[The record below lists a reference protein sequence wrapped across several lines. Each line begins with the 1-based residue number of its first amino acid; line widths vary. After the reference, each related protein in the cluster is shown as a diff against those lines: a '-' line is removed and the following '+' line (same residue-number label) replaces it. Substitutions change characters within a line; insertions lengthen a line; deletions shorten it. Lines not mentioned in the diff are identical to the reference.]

1 MLASGGFRSTRSSA
15 PSKGAPGIASIAAVR
30 LELYVLRRLL
40 AGLVFACG
48 GMALVAVPCVL
59 VHAVHKVAGIGM
71 AAVLGYVPILL
82 LELAPYL
89 VPIGFLLSVVSTYG
103 RMAADNEWT
112 AISMAGVHPLRM
124 FRPGL
129 VLALALSLGL
139 YFIETRL
146 SPSLNYQK
154 RSYGKNSAMQ
164 LLKSLNPG
172 RTELRFGEFYLS
184 AAERD
189 TADRNL
195 FRQVFL
201 HLPATGGKPAQTI
214 FAQEVQISV
223 EGSTLLVDLRVPRWA
238 DERHDLRVGRLV
250 VRMDLDTMFGTDGK
264 ERLHWRYQESGVLAA
279 RIEHSEQLLA
289 QGGPRAL
296 EGLSHE
302 QGVVPA
308 ANLRDAWYALHKRRS
323 LALICPMFLLLG
335 MPTGL
340 FLRKGSQLASL
351 AVAIG
356 YALVYFIISMRI
368 GKLLYLNDV
377 VPTWFAAFG
386 TSMVGCALGLVLLAR
401 AVRQ

>member
-1 MLASGGFRSTRSSA
+1 L
-15 PSKGAPGIASIAAVR
+15 I

-40 AGLVFACG
+40 LGLVFACG

-103 RMAADNEWT
+103 RLAADNEWT
-112 AISMAGVHPLRM
+112 AISMAGIHPLRM
-124 FRPGL
+124 LRPGL
-129 VLALALSLGL
+129 LLALALSVGL
-139 YFIETRL
+139 FFVESEL

-154 RSYGKNSAMQ
+154 RTYGKNSAMQ

-189 TADRNL
+189 PVDRNL

-201 HLPATGGKPAQTI
+201 HLPASDDKPAQTI
-214 FAQEVQISV
+214 FAEEVQIAV
-223 EGSTLLVDLRVPRWA
+223 EGSTLFVDLRVPRWA
-238 DERHDLRVGRLV
+238 DEQHDLRVGRLV
-250 VRMDLDTMFGTDGK
+250 VRMDLDRMFGTNDK
-264 ERLHWRYQESGVLAA
+264 ERLHWRYQDSGELAGRIERTEALAA
-279 RIEHSEQLLA
+279 SRGEA
-289 QGGPRAL
+289 AL
-296 EGLSHE
+296 QGLSHE
-302 QGVVPA
+302 QGVVPV
-308 ANLRDAWYALHKRRS
+308 ANLRDAKYALHKRQS
-323 LALICPMFLLLG
+323 LAFICPMFLLLG

-340 FLRKGSQLASL
+340 FLRKGSQLAAL
-351 AVAIG
+351 AAAIG
-356 YALVYFIISMRI
+356 YALVYYIVSIRI
-368 GKLLYLNDV
+368 GKLLYLNEV

-386 TSMVGCALGLVLLAR
+386 ASVVGALVGIVLLAR

>member
-1 MLASGGFRSTRSSA
+1 M
-15 PSKGAPGIASIAAVR
+15 K
-30 LELYVLRRLL
+30 LEWYVLRRLL
-40 AGLVFACG
+40 LGLAFACG

-59 VHAVHKVAGIGM
+59 VHAVAKVAGIGM

-112 AISMAGVHPLRM
+112 AIAMAGVHPLRM
-124 FRPGL
+124 LRPGILLAL
-129 VLALALSLGL
+129 VLSAGL
-139 YFIETRL
+139 YFVEAEL
-146 SPSLNYQK
+146 SPSLNYHK
-154 RSYGKNSAMQ
+154 RTYGKNSAMQ
-164 LLKSLNPG
+164 LLKSLSPG

-189 TADRNL
+189 AVDRNL

-201 HLPATGGKPAQTI
+201 HLPATDEKPAQTI
-214 FAQEVQISV
+214 FAQEVQIAV

-250 VRMDLDTMFGTDGK
+250 VRMDLDKVFGTNDK
-264 ERLHWRYQESGVLAA
+264 ERLHWRYQDSGELAS
-279 RIEHSEQLLA
+279 RIERTESLLE
-289 QGGPRAL
+289 QGGPGAL

-302 QGVVPA
+302 QRVIPPSS
-308 ANLRDAWYALHKRRS
+308 LRSASYALRTRQS

-356 YALVYFIISMRI
+356 YALVYYIVSMRI
-368 GKLLYLNDV
+368 GKLLSVNEV

-386 TSMVGCALGLVLLAR
+386 TSLVGAALGLVLLAR
-401 AVRQ
+401 AARQ

>member
-1 MLASGGFRSTRSSA
+1 M
-15 PSKGAPGIASIAAVR
+15 K

-59 VHAVHKVAGIGM
+59 VHAVAKVAGIGIG
-71 AAVLGYVPILL
+71 AVLGYVPILL

-124 FRPGL
+124 LRPGI
-129 VLALALSLGL
+129 VLALALSAGL
-139 YFIETRL
+139 YFVEAEL

-154 RSYGKNSAMQ
+154 RTYGKNSAMQ

-189 TADRNL
+189 TVDRNL

-201 HLPATGGKPAQTI
+201 HLPATEGKPAQTI

-250 VRMDLDTMFGTDGK
+250 VRMDLDKVFGTNDK
-264 ERLHWRYQESGVLAA
+264 ERLHWRYQDSGELSA
-279 RIEHSEQLLA
+279 RIERTEGLLA
-289 QGGPRAL
+289 QRGPGAL

-302 QGVVPA
+302 HGIIPP
-308 ANLRDAWYALHKRRS
+308 ANLRNASYSLHTRQA

-356 YALVYFIISMRI
+356 YALVYYIVSMRI
-368 GKLLYLNDV
+368 GKLLSVNEV

-386 TSMVGCALGLVLLAR
+386 ASLVGSALGLILLAR
-401 AVRQ
+401 AARQ

>member
-1 MLASGGFRSTRSSA
+1 L
-15 PSKGAPGIASIAAVR
+15 I

-40 AGLVFACG
+40 LGLVFACG

-103 RMAADNEWT
+103 RLAADNEWT

-124 FRPGL
+124 LRPGL
-129 VLALALSLGL
+129 ALALALSVGL
-139 YFIETRL
+139 YLVEARL

-154 RSYGKNSAMQ
+154 RTYGKNTAMQ
-164 LLKSLNPG
+164 FLKSLNPG
-172 RTELRFGEFYLS
+172 RTELRLGEFYLS
-184 AAERD
+184 AAARD
-189 TADRNL
+189 PVDRNL

-201 HLPATGGKPAQTI
+201 HLPASDDEPAQTI
-214 FAQEVQISV
+214 FAQEVQIAV
-223 EGSTLLVDLRVPRWA
+223 EGSTLSVDLRIPRWA
-238 DERHDLRVGRLV
+238 DERFDMRVGRLE
-250 VRMDLDTMFGTDGK
+250 VRMDLDRMFGTNDK
-264 ERLHWRYQESGVLAA
+264 ERLHWRYQDSGELAG
-279 RIEHSEQLLA
+279 RIERSEALLA
-289 QGGPRAL
+289 QRGPDAL
-296 EGLSHE
+296 AGLSHE
-302 QGVVPA
+302 HGVIPRTS
-308 ANLRDAWYALHKRRS
+308 LRDASYTLRTRQS

-340 FLRKGSQLASL
+340 FLRKGSQLVAL

-356 YALVYFIISMRI
+356 YALVYYIVSMRI
-368 GKLLYLNDV
+368 GKLLSVNEV

-386 TSMVGCALGLVLLAR
+386 VSVVGALVGIVLLAR
-401 AVRQ
+401 AARR

>member
-1 MLASGGFRSTRSSA
+1 MLARARGRSTASCRW
-15 PSKGAPGIASIAAVR
+15 SKRGFAIASIRPVK
-30 LELYVLRRLL
+30 LEWYVLRRLL
-40 AGLVFACG
+40 LGLAFACG

-89 VPIGFLLSVVSTYG
+89 LPIGFLLAVVSTYG

-124 FRPGL
+124 LRPGI
-129 VLALALSLGL
+129 VLALGLSAGL
-139 YFIETRL
+139 YLVETRL
-146 SPSLNYQK
+146 SPSLNYHK
-154 RSYGKNSAMQ
+154 RTYGKNSAMQ
-164 LLKSLNPG
+164 LLKSLSPG

-189 TADRNL
+189 PLDRNL

-201 HLPATGGKPAQTI
+201 HLPASEDRPNQTI
-214 FAQEVQISV
+214 FAEEVQIGV

-238 DERHDLRVGRLV
+238 DEQHDLRVGRLL
-250 VRMDLDTMFGTDGK
+250 VRMDLDRMFGTNEK
-264 ERLHWRYQESGVLAA
+264 ERLHWRYQDSDELAA
-279 RIEHSEQLLA
+279 RIERTEALLA
-289 QGGPRAL
+289 QGGPAAL
-296 EGLSHE
+296 AGLSHE
-302 QGVVPA
+302 QRVIPA
-308 ANLRDAWYALHKRRS
+308 ASLRDASYALHTRQS

-356 YALVYFIISMRI
+356 YALVYYIVSMRI
-368 GKLLYLNDV
+368 GKLLSVNEV

-386 TSMVGCALGLVLLAR
+386 TSLVGAALGLVLLAR
-401 AVRQ
+401 AARQ

>member
-1 MLASGGFRSTRSSA
+1 M
-15 PSKGAPGIASIAAVR
+15 K

-59 VHAVHKVAGIGM
+59 VHAVAKVAGIGIG
-71 AAVLGYVPILL
+71 AVLGYVPILL

-124 FRPGL
+124 LRPGI
-129 VLALALSLGL
+129 VLALALSAGL
-139 YFIETRL
+139 YFVEAEL

-154 RSYGKNSAMQ
+154 RTYGKNSAMQ

-189 TADRNL
+189 TVDRNL

-201 HLPATGGKPAQTI
+201 HLPATEGKPAQTI

-250 VRMDLDTMFGTDGK
+250 VRMDLDKVFGTNDK
-264 ERLHWRYQESGVLAA
+264 ERLHWRYQDSGELSA
-279 RIEHSEQLLA
+279 RIERTEGLLA
-289 QGGPRAL
+289 QRGPGAL

-302 QGVVPA
+302 HGIIPP
-308 ANLRDAWYALHKRRS
+308 ANLRNASYSLHTRQA

-356 YALVYFIISMRI
+356 YALVYYIVSMRI
-368 GKLLYLNDV
+368 GKLLSVNEV

-386 TSMVGCALGLVLLAR
+386 ASLVGSALGLLLLAR
-401 AVRQ
+401 AARQ

>member
-1 MLASGGFRSTRSSA
+1 MLARARGRSTASCRW
-15 PSKGAPGIASIAAVR
+15 SKRGFAIASIRPVK
-30 LELYVLRRLL
+30 LEWYVLRRLL
-40 AGLVFACG
+40 LGLAFACG

-71 AAVLGYVPILL
+71 SAVLGYVPILL

-89 VPIGFLLSVVSTYG
+89 LPIGFLLAVVSTYG

-124 FRPGL
+124 LRPGI
-129 VLALALSLGL
+129 VLALALSAGL
-139 YFIETRL
+139 YFVETRL
-146 SPSLNYQK
+146 APSLNYHK
-154 RSYGKNSAMQ
+154 RTYGKNSAMQ
-164 LLKSLNPG
+164 LLKSLSPG

-189 TADRNL
+189 PLDRNL

-201 HLPATGGKPAQTI
+201 HLPGSEERPPQTI
-214 FAQEVQISV
+214 FAEQVQIGV

-250 VRMDLDTMFGTDGK
+250 VRMDLDRMFGTNEN
-264 ERLHWRYQESGVLAA
+264 ERLHWRYQESGELVA
-279 RIEHSEQLLA
+279 RIERTEALLA
-289 QGGPRAL
+289 TGGPSAL
-296 EGLSHE
+296 AGLSHE
-302 QGVVPA
+302 HGIVPPE
-308 ANLRDAWYALHKRRS
+308 NLRDAHYSLHKRQS

-340 FLRKGSQLASL
+340 FLRRGSQLAALS
-351 AVAIG
+351 VAIG
-356 YALVYFIISMRI
+356 YALVYYIVSIRI
-368 GKLLYLNDV
+368 GKLLYLNEV

-386 TSMVGCALGLVLLAR
+386 ASVVGSLLGLVLLAR
-401 AVRQ
+401 AARQ

>member
-1 MLASGGFRSTRSSA
+1 M
-15 PSKGAPGIASIAAVR
+15 K

-59 VHAVHKVAGIGM
+59 VHAVHKIAGIGM

-89 VPIGFLLSVVSTYG
+89 IPIGFLLSVVSTYG
-103 RMAADNEWT
+103 RLAADNEWT

-124 FRPGL
+124 LRPGI
-129 VLALALSLGL
+129 VLALALSAGL
-139 YFIETRL
+139 YFVESEL

-154 RSYGKNSAMQ
+154 RTYGKNSAMQ

-189 TADRNL
+189 AVDRNL

-201 HLPATGGKPAQTI
+201 HLPATEGKPAQTI

-250 VRMDLDTMFGTDGK
+250 VRMDLDKVFGTNDK
-264 ERLHWRYQESGVLAA
+264 ERLHWRYQSSGELAA
-279 RIEHSEQLLA
+279 RIERTEGLLA

-302 QGVVPA
+302 QRVIPW
-308 ANLRDAWYALHKRRS
+308 ANLRSASFSLHTRQS

-356 YALVYFIISMRI
+356 YALVYYIVSMRI
-368 GKLLYLNDV
+368 GKLLSVNEA

-386 TSMVGCALGLVLLAR
+386 ATLVGSLLGLVLLAR
-401 AVRQ
+401 AARQ